1 MRVKKTPIVL
11 PPLPDLT
18 FEHKLWQDGYSHLA
32 GIDEAGRGAWAGPV
46 SAAAVIFPQMSIIP
60 KHLAGL
66 NDSKKLK
73 PHQREKLAIEIKEI
87 AAGWGIGFASSE
99 EVDELGILPAT
110 KLAMQR
116 ALCSLAYSPGYLL
129 VDYVTLP
136 DNPTP
141 QMALVKGDAR
151 SVSIAAASILAK
163 TARDHVMCE
172 QDDLYPGYYWSANK
186 GYGTA
191 AHQQAIQSLGL
202 SPIHRRSFQPVAAF
216 VS

>member
-1 MRVKKTPIVL
+1 MRVKKIPIVL

-18 FEHKLWQDGYSHLA
+18 FEHNLWQEGYSHLA

-46 SAAAVIFPQMSIIP
+46 SAAAVIFHQMNTLP
-60 KHLAGL
+60 EDLAGL

-73 PHQREKLAIEIKEI
+73 PHQREKLAIEIKKT
-87 AAGWGIGFASSE
+87 AAGWGIGFASSD

-116 ALCSLAYSPGYLL
+116 ALCSLGDSPEYLL
-129 VDYVTLP
+129 VDYVSLP

-172 QDDLYPGYYWSANK
+172 QDAMFPGYHWSANK

-191 AHQQAIQSLGL
+191 AHQQAIQDLGL
-202 SPIHRRSFQPVAAF
+202 SPIHRRSFQPVAF
-216 VS
+216 FYR